1 MNQAM
6 FIVRPY
12 LEKDKEAIN
21 SVAIEAFAQFKDYY
35 NDWEP
40 IKSVVGNMASLE
52 SISDLIVA
60 EINNEIVG
68 AVALVHPGKDKNKNI
83 DPSWASIR
91 MLVVSPKHH
100 SRGIGKQLALECLK
114 IAKRRCFSEIGLFTS
129 PIMKVALP
137 MYLRMG
143 FKKVK
148 GIEPI
153 SGVEYALYKLE
164 I

>member
-1 MNQAM
+1 M

-12 LEKDKEAIN
+12 LKKDKEIIN
-21 SVAIEAFAQFKDYY
+21 SVAIEAFAQFKEHY
-35 NDWEP
+35 NDWKL

-52 SISDLIVA
+52 TTSDLIVA
-60 EINNEIVG
+60 EVNNEVVG
-68 AVALVHPGKDKNKNI
+68 AVALVHPGKDNNKNI

-91 MLVVSPKHH
+91 MLAVSPKHR
-100 SRGIGKQLALECLK
+100 SKGIGKQLALECLK
-114 IAKRRCFSEIGLFTS
+114 IAKKRGYKEVALFTS

-143 FKKVK
+143 FDKVK